1 MRAFA
6 RLFDALDGT
15 TKTNKKLELLV
26 TYLDQVSDAEKIWTL
41 ALFSHRR
48 PKRTI
53 STTLLRQ
60 WAAEQ
65 AGLEDWLFEDTY
77 HVVGDLAE
85 AIALMIPPVAQADL
99 LDTPPL
105 PEWIRQM
112 MALRDQAEEDKKAFV
127 LGAWGM
133 LDRTECMVFNK
144 LITGGFRIGISQK
157 LITKAISKHLDVPE
171 QTIAH
176 RLMGDWD
183 PAKITWSELLIEG
196 DAREDDS
203 KPYPFY
209 LAYALEDDFFEKENP
224 ADWVAEYKWDGIRG
238 QFIYRNGQVYLWS
251 RGEELVGGGFPELV
265 GTEVLGDLPD
275 FVLDGEIL
283 AWKDDRPMD
292 FQFLQKR
299 ITRKSV
305 TPKLQKEIPALF
317 MVYDILELG
326 GQDLRSQDLGYR
338 RSMWDQLRLDERS
351 PEKFRWSEGVYF
363 SDWSELRQIQSDASS
378 VGAEGLMLKRLTSS
392 YGVGR
397 KKGDWWKWKLAPRTV
412 DAVMIYAQ
420 RGHGRRTNLFTDFT
434 FAVWDGA
441 SLVPFTKAYSGL
453 TDSEFVEISKY
464 VRANTIERFG
474 PVCSVTPN
482 LVFEIAFEGIA
493 LSTRHKS
500 GVALRFPRILRW
512 RRDKSPEQANTL
524 AELKA
529 LLD

>member
-1 MRAFA
+1 MKTFA
-6 RLFDALDGT
+6 RLFDALDAT
-15 TKTNKKLELLV
+15 TKTTKKLELLV
-26 TYLDQVSDAEKIWTL
+26 AYFDQVSDAEKLWTL

-60 WAAEQ
+60 WAAEL
-65 AGLEDWLFEDTY
+65 AGLQDWLFEDTY

-85 AIALMIPPVAQADL
+85 AIALMIPSVSQSDL
-99 LDTPPL
+99 IVTPAM
-105 PEWIRQM
+105 PEWIAQM
-112 MALRDQAEEDKKAFV
+112 ISLRNQTEAEKKVFV
-127 LGAWGM
+127 LQAWATLG
-133 LDRTECMVFNK
+133 RTECMVFNK
-144 LITGGFRIGISQK
+144 LITGGFRIGVSQK
-157 LITKAISKHLDVPE
+157 LITKAISKHLGVSE
-171 QTIAH
+171 QIIAH

-183 PAKITWSELLIEG
+183 PSVITWSELLIEG

-203 KPYPFY
+203 KPFPFY
-209 LAYALEDDFFEKENP
+209 LAYALEDDFFDKEHP
-224 ADWVAEYKWDGIRG
+224 SDWIAEYKWDGIRG

-251 RGEELVGGGFPELV
+251 RGEELVGAAFPELV
-265 GTEVLGDLPD
+265 DPEVLRNLPD

-283 AWKDDRPMD
+283 AWKDDKPMD

-299 ITRKSV
+299 ITRKTV

-317 MVYDILELG
+317 MGYDILEYD
-326 GQDLRSQDLGYR
+326 GQDVRSFHLDQRRAFWTHLG
-338 RSMWDQLRLDERS
+338 LDVLAPSRY
-351 PEKFRWSEGVYF
+351 RWSDAVEF
-363 SDWSELRQIQSDASS
+363 SDWDTLTQIRSAAGDL
-378 VGAEGLMLKRLTSS
+378 GAEGLMLKRVQSH
-392 YGVGR
+392 YGIGR

-453 TDSEFVEISKY
+453 TDAEFVEISKY

-493 LSTRHKS
+493 LSSRHKS

-512 RRDKSPEQANTL
+512 RRDKSADQANTL
-524 AELKA
+524 SELKA
-529 LLD
+529 LL